1 MQHFFDTLG
10 LAAEAKR
17 TAYNN
22 GIKRNP
28 YTAPGGHW
36 ETNVSFM
43 SPNASL
49 SDENE
54 FNLEVGG
61 ALYLYVGV
69 DYTLSFNVSNF
80 AKEMGIT

>member
-1 MQHFFDTLG
+1 MDIG
-10 LAAEAKR
+10 
-17 TAYNN
+17 
-22 GIKRNP
+22 
-28 YTAPGGHW
+28 
-36 ETNVSFM
+36 NVSFM